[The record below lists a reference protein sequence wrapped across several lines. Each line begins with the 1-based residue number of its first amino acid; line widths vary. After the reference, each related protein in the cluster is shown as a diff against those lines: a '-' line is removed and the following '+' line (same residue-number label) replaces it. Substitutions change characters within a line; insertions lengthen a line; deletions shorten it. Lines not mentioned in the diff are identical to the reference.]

1 MRYDRNAHAVKLNR
15 EKNPRVIGITGGIGS
30 GKTVATDTLREHGY
44 YVVDAD
50 EVSRRMFARGTD
62 GERALC
68 GLFPQA
74 SKLGT
79 LDRAALRRI
88 ISSDKCTLDK
98 LNSYT
103 HPLILE
109 ETARL
114 LDCNTPVVLSAPLLF
129 ETGLSRLCDVIV
141 CVYCPRAERIK
152 RLAARDGVTHDDAVR
167 MIDVQIPDTERATLA
182 DYVVPSDVP
191 IDDFKAEIVELFGEI
206 IRK

>member
-1 MRYDRNAHAVKLNR
+1 MRYERNAHAVKLNR
-15 EKNPRVIGITGGIGS
+15 ENRPRVIGITGGIGS

-68 GLFPQA
+68 ELFPQA
-74 SKLGT
+74 SNSGT
-79 LDRAALRRI
+79 LDRAALRRM
-88 ISSDKCTLDK
+88 ISADKCALDK
-98 LNSYT
+98 LNSFT

-109 ETARL
+109 ETARQIGNH
-114 LDCNTPVVLSAPLLF
+114 CPVVLSAPLLF
-129 ETGLSRLCDVIV
+129 ETGLSQLCDVIV
-141 CVYCPRAERIK
+141 CVYCPREERIK
-152 RLAARDGVTHDDAVR
+152 RLASRDGVTYDDAVQ

-191 IDDFKAEIVELFGEI
+191 IDEFKAEIVELFGEI
-206 IRK
+206 IKN

>member
-1 MRYDRNAHAVKLNR
+1 MKYDRNAHAVKLNR
-15 EKNPRVIGITGGIGS
+15 AKRPRVIGITGGIGS

-50 EVSRRMFARGTD
+50 EASRRMFARGTD

-74 SKLGT
+74 SRNGT

-88 ISSDKCTLDK
+88 IAADKNARDK
-98 LNSYT
+98 LNAYT

-114 LDCNTPVVLSAPLLF
+114 IGSSCPVVLSAPLLF

-141 CVYCPRAERIK
+141 CVYCPREERIK
-152 RLAARDGVTHDDAVR
+152 RLASRDGVTHDDAVR
-167 MIDVQIPDTERATLA
+167 MIDAQISDTERATLA

-191 IDDFKAEIVELFGEI
+191 IDEFKAEIVELFGEI
-206 IRK
+206 TKN

>member
-1 MRYDRNAHAVKLNR
+1 MRYERNAHAVKLNR
-15 EKNPRVIGITGGIGS
+15 ENRPRVIGITGGIGS
-30 GKTVATDTLREHGY
+30 GKTVATDTLREHGH

-68 GLFPQA
+68 ELFPQA
-74 SKLGT
+74 SKNGA

-88 ISSDKCTLDK
+88 ISTDKTALEK

-114 LDCNTPVVLSAPLLF
+114 LDCKTPVVLSAPLLF

-141 CVYCPRAERIK
+141 CVYCPREERIK
-152 RLAARDGVTHDDAVR
+152 RLTTRDGVTYEDAVR

-182 DYVVPSDVP
+182 DYVVPSNVP
-191 IDDFKAEIVELFGEI
+191 IDEFRAEIVELFEEI
-206 IRK
+206 IKN